1 MAALPQSPSSQRSA
15 CAGKHLHRYVERALC
30 KRKKGGRGV
39 RRLVFVNADLF
50 EGTLEAIFDATQLE
64 GMFAYWNG
72 MSSH

>member
-1 MAALPQSPSSQRSA
+1 MLSEHFA
-15 CAGKHLHRYVERALC
+15 K
-30 KRKKGGRGV
+30 KKKGWGV

-64 GMFAYWNG
+64 GTFAYWNG